1 MPCPCCP
8 RWSSTPRRLFRLPLA
23 LVLVAWM
30 AGSVPADVVVS
41 SLVGG
46 PVGGDGGTFTVKTSG
61 TISSASDGIVADSSN
76 GITELYA
83 LGVVEAFATGFVNG
97 AGNAATLASVTGTIG
112 GGNTGAHNSGSI
124 GYFQVSTGIIRGA
137 DAPGL
142 VNSGSIGLLQVMEA
156 GRIAGSVTDGV
167 RNTAAGGIGTL
178 QNFGLLTGL
187 AGVAT
192 SGTIGNL
199 SNEVGGGIA
208 GTGYGILVSGGG
220 VAALSNAG
228 SITGPD
234 ALVAAGTIGN
244 LANAATGAITGDF
257 RGVRIETTGAVGSFD
272 NAGTISATAGT
283 ALQLDFGAT
292 LDSFHNTGTVTS
304 TEGMVSAANLAML
317 VNEGRLAGTGNRGLG
332 LISGTAGTVLNT
344 GTISGLVTG
353 VVSSVSLDRI
363 SNDAR
368 GSLISGGWRG
378 VQFDD
383 PTKIVEVLNNVGKIE
398 GSDGIEN
405 RGRINNVV
413 NSGEILGTGESG
425 MSNGS
430 ASLVGFLLN
439 SHESVI
445 QGAIVGFGTSGT
457 AVHLV
462 NDGTVQ
468 GTTGDG
474 ITVASTGMM
483 SWLENRSSGTL
494 VGGHRGVSNHGIL
507 DEFTNEGVVTS
518 PGESGL
524 FSAPGSTLGIL
535 TNTGTIHADFYGI
548 LAYGISG
555 TITNSGIVSA
565 TTYHGFAMNG
575 GGAKLD
581 TLANS
586 GTISGGQRGVLVDV
600 DATLSTFDSSGLV
613 TTPGEWGVFVADKAR
628 LLTLTNSGRIAS
640 ATDGIGIVGTS
651 GTIANSGK
659 IIAGSG
665 RGLLVDGGQVTE
677 INSTGTIAGNAAS
690 GAGVEVTATGSVA
703 TFINRGLVTGDRAV
717 VVTGSATVALLSN
730 TGTLAGATVGLAGTG
745 GRVTALVNDQT
756 GRIVGDASA
765 GIDGGDYDTIDN
777 FGSIAG
783 PVGVFSTG
791 SIGTFTNR
799 ATGDIVATGTGNSG
813 FRNLGPVTTFVNEA
827 GGRIEGASS
836 ILFEGAVTSA
846 TNAGEIV
853 STASLLPAIAIS
865 APVGTLLNSGTV
877 AGDFGIAP
885 FTRGSIGT
893 LENTATGAIDA
904 TRNAITVGG
913 GVIGRVVNAG
923 RIAGGH
929 HGVVSDPAAVAL
941 TNLPGGTITGTM
953 FAGVRLTG
961 GASMLV
967 NEAGAVIESLG
978 GAGVEYG
985 YGSGGITY
993 VSGTLANA
1001 GVIRGDE
1008 AGVFL
1013 RAVFSH
1019 GPPSALR
1026 KLVNTGTLV
1035 ATGTGGPALLIE
1047 SGATFGDP
1055 SGAEPALTS
1064 TGPGASIGRI
1074 ENSGTIHGG
1083 FRIENQ
1089 DVVVTATGSPGV
1101 FRNGLLDVR
1110 DGNLT
1115 FGAGEITLGADVE
1128 VGGGA
1133 GTFSTEGTLRLLGIQ
1148 NVAGGFKQLAGS
1160 TVLMELLGTAP
1171 GDYGRLDITG
1181 SADFSGGLALDTT
1194 MLPGGLDNGQIFE
1207 LFRFGSST
1215 GGFGSLAVNG
1225 TSLPSLAAGLWSY
1238 GSLLLSETWTATTMS
1253 LEVIR
1258 SSEKPVP
1265 EIDPAGMGSVL
1276 ALVFGSLGLAE
1287 RRLRRGRRAGVVA
1300 MPCAVP
1306 GGRFRSRRSPRSRPC
1321 RPAR

>member
-1 MPCPCCP
+1 
-8 RWSSTPRRLFRLPLA
+8 
-23 LVLVAWM
+23 M
-30 AGSVPADVVVS
+30 AGNVPADVVVS

-46 PVGGDGGTFTVKTSG
+46 PVGGDGGTFTVTTSG

-112 GGNTGAHNSGSI
+112 GANTGAYNFGSI

-142 VNSGSIGLLQVMEA
+142 VNSGSIGLLQVMEV
-156 GRIAGSVTDGV
+156 GRIGGSVTDGV
-167 RNTAAGGIGTL
+167 RNTFAWGIGTL

-199 SNEVGGGIA
+199 SNEVSGGIA

-220 VAALSNAG
+220 IAALSNAG

-234 ALVAAGTIGN
+234 ALIAAGTIGS
-244 LANAATGAITGDF
+244 LANAATGAITGDV
-257 RGVRIETTGAVGSFD
+257 RGVRIEVTGAVGSFD

-283 ALQLDFGAT
+283 ALQFDFGAT

-317 VNEGRLAGTGNRGLG
+317 VNEGHLAGTGNRGLG

-344 GTISGLVTG
+344 GTISGAVIG

-383 PTKIVEVLNNVGKIE
+383 PTKSVDVLANSGKIE
-398 GSDGIEN
+398 GSDGVEN
-405 RGRINNVV
+405 RGRINNVT

-430 ASLVGFLLN
+430 ASNVVFVENL
-439 SHESVI
+439 HESVI

-457 AVHLV
+457 AGHLV
-462 NDGTVQ
+462 NDGTVR

-474 ITVASTGMM
+474 IAVASTGMM
-483 SWLENRSSGTL
+483 WWLENRSSGTL
-494 VGGHRGVSNHGIL
+494 VGGHRGVANHGML
-507 DEFTNEGVVTS
+507 DEFTNDGVVTS

-535 TNTGTIHADFYGI
+535 TNTGTIQADFYGI
-548 LAYGISG
+548 LASGISG
-555 TITNSGIVSA
+555 TITNLGIVSA

-575 GGAKLD
+575 GDAKLD

-600 DATLSTFDSSGLV
+600 DATLSTFDNSGLV
-613 TTPGEWGVFVADKAR
+613 TTPGDWGVFVADKAR

-651 GTIANSGK
+651 GTIANPGK

-665 RGLLVDGGQVTE
+665 RGLLVDGGRVTE
-677 INSTGTIAGNAAS
+677 IHSTGTIAGNAAS

-703 TFINRGLVTGDRAV
+703 TFINRGMVTGVRAV

-730 TGTLAGATVGLAGTG
+730 SGTLAGATVGLAGTG

-756 GRIVGDASA
+756 GRIVGDTSA

-799 ATGDIVATGTGNSG
+799 ATGDIVATGLAG
-813 FRNLGPVTTFVNEA
+813 FLNQRPLTTFVNEA
-827 GGRIEGASS
+827 GGRIESAGHGVS
-836 ILFEGAVTSA
+836 FEATVTSVS
-846 TNAGEIV
+846 NAGEIV

-877 AGDFGIAP
+877 AGRVGVDLDSS
-885 FTRGSIGT
+885 GSVGT
-893 LENTATGAIDA
+893 LEITATGAIDA
-904 TRNAITVGG
+904 TRIGIVADGG
-913 GVIGRVVNAG
+913 GIGAIVNAG

-929 HGVVSDPAAVAL
+929 HGVVGQDGGVAL

-953 FAGVRLTG
+953 FAGVRLEN

-978 GAGVEYG
+978 EAGIEYG
-985 YGSGGITY
+985 NLFLALPY

-1013 RAVFSH
+1013 RVVPH
-1019 GPPSALR
+1019 GPSGALR

-1035 ATGTGGPALLIE
+1035 ATGTGGPALMIE
-1047 SGATFGDP
+1047 SGANLGDP
-1055 SGAEPALTS
+1055 TGGEPAITS

-1089 DVVVTATGSPGV
+1089 DVVVTAIGSPGV
-1101 FRNGLLDVR
+1101 FRNGLLDVP

-1115 FGAGEITLGADVE
+1115 FGSGTLTLGADVA

-1133 GTFSTEGTLRLLGIQ
+1133 GTFFVDGTLRLLGIQ
-1148 NVAGGFKQLAGS
+1148 SVTGNFTQRLGG
-1160 TVLMELLGTAP
+1160 TVLIGLSGENP
-1171 GDYGRLDITG
+1171 GDYGHLDITG
-1181 SADFSGGLALDTT
+1181 SADFKGSLALDTT
-1194 MLPGGLDNGQIFE
+1194 MLPGGLANGQIFE

-1215 GGFGSLAVNG
+1215 GGFGSLTVDG

-1258 SSEKPVP
+1258 GSEKPVP
-1265 EIDPAGMGSVL
+1265 EIDPAGMASVL
-1276 ALVFGSLGLAE
+1276 ALVVGSLGLAE
-1287 RRLRRGRRAGVVA
+1287 RRLRRGRRAGDRA
-1300 MPCAVP
+1300 A
-1306 GGRFRSRRSPRSRPC
+1306 
-1321 RPAR
+1321 A

>member
-8 RWSSTPRRLFRLPLA
+8 RWSSPPRRLFRLPLA

-46 PVGGDGGTFTVKTSG
+46 PVGGDGGTFTVTTSG
-61 TISSASDGIVADSSN
+61 TISSASDGIVADSGN

-97 AGNAATLASVTGTIG
+97 AGNAASLASVTGTIG
-112 GGNTGAHNSGSI
+112 GGNTGAHNFGSI

-142 VNSGSIGLLQVMEA
+142 VNSGSIGLLQVMEV
-156 GRIAGSVTDGV
+156 GRIAGPVTDGV
-167 RNTAAGGIGTL
+167 RNTLAGGIGTL

-244 LANAATGAITGDF
+244 LANAATGAITGDV
-257 RGVRIETTGAVGSFD
+257 RGVRIEATGAVSSFD

-292 LDSFHNTGTVTS
+292 LDSFRNTGTVTS

-317 VNEGRLAGTGNRGLG
+317 VNEGHLAGTGNRGLG

-344 GTISGLVTG
+344 GTISGAVTG

-383 PTKIVEVLNNVGKIE
+383 PTKIVQVLNNVGKIE

-405 RGRINNVV
+405 RGRINDVT
-413 NSGEILGTGESG
+413 NSGEILGTGEWG

-430 ASLVGFLLN
+430 ASIVGFLLN
-439 SHESVI
+439 FHESVI
-445 QGAIVGFGTSGT
+445 QGAISGFGTSGT
-457 AVHLV
+457 AVHLE
-462 NDGTVQ
+462 NYGTVR
-468 GTTGDG
+468 GTTGDA
-474 ITVASTGMM
+474 IAVASTGMM
-483 SWLENRSSGTL
+483 WMLENRSSGTF

-535 TNTGTIHADFYGI
+535 TNTGTIQADFYGI
-548 LAYGISG
+548 LASGISG
-555 TITNSGIVSA
+555 TITNLGIISA

-581 TLANS
+581 TLFNS

-600 DATLSTFDSSGLV
+600 DATLSTFDNSGLV
-613 TTPGEWGVFVADKAR
+613 TTPGDWGVFVADKAR

-640 ATDGIGIVGTS
+640 ATDGIGIAGTS
-651 GTIANSGK
+651 GTIANTGK

-665 RGLLVDGGQVTE
+665 RGLLVDGGRVTE

-703 TFINRGLVTGDRAV
+703 TFINRGMVTGDRAV

-730 TGTLAGATVGLAGTG
+730 SGTLAGGTVGLAGTG
-745 GRVTALVNDQT
+745 GRVTALVNDQS
-756 GRIVGDASA
+756 GRIVGDTSA

-783 PVGVFSTG
+783 PIGVLSTG

-799 ATGDIVATGTGNSG
+799 ATGDIVATGLAG
-813 FRNLGPVTTFVNEA
+813 FRNQGPVTTFVNEA
-827 GGRIEGASS
+827 GGRIESAGYGVW
-836 ILFEGAVTSA
+836 FEGAVNSA

-853 STASLLPAIAIS
+853 STASELAVIAIS
-865 APVGTLLNSGTV
+865 APVGTLANSGTV
-877 AGDFGIAP
+877 SGGYGFALDYF
-885 FTRGSIGT
+885 GSIGT

-904 TRNAITVGG
+904 TRTGIVVGG
-913 GVIGRVVNAG
+913 SGIGAVANAG
-923 RIAGGH
+923 RITGGQ
-929 HGVVSDPAAVAL
+929 HGVVSDFSAVAL
-941 TNLPGGTITGTM
+941 TNLSGGTITGTM
-953 FAGVRLTG
+953 FAGVTLGG
-961 GASMLV
+961 GASTLV

-985 YGSGGITY
+985 YGSGALSY

-1013 RAVFSH
+1013 RVVPH
-1019 GPPSALR
+1019 GPTSALR
-1026 KLVNTGTLV
+1026 KIVNTGTLV
-1035 ATGTGGPALLIE
+1035 ATGTGGGPALMIE
-1047 SGATFGDP
+1047 SGASFGDP
-1055 SGAEPALTS
+1055 TGGEPALTS
-1064 TGPGASIGRI
+1064 AGPGASIGRI

-1101 FRNGLLDVR
+1101 FRNGLLDVP

-1115 FGAGEITLGADVE
+1115 FGAGEITLRAFVE

-1133 GTFSTEGTLRLLGIQ
+1133 GTFSTEGTLRLVGRTP
-1148 NVAGGFKQLAGS
+1148 VAADFKQLAGS
-1160 TVLMELLGTAP
+1160 TVLMELLGTAS
-1171 GDYGRLDITG
+1171 GHYGHLDITG
-1181 SADFSGGLALDTT
+1181 SANFSGGLALDTT
-1194 MLPGGLDNGQIFE
+1194 MLPGGLADGQFFE

-1215 GGFGSLAVNG
+1215 GGFGSLAVDG
-1225 TSLPSLAAGLWSY
+1225 TSLPSLAPGLWSY
-1238 GSLLLSETWTATTMS
+1238 GSLLLSEIWTATTMS

-1258 SSEKPVP
+1258 GSEKPVP

-1276 ALVFGSLGLAE
+1276 ALVFGSLGIAE
-1287 RRLRRGRRAGVVA
+1287 RRLRRGGLVA
-1300 MPCAVP
+1300 ATPCAVP
-1306 GGRFRSRRSPRSRPC
+1306 GGRFRSPRSPRSRPY

>member
-1 MPCPCCP
+1 MPRP
-8 RWSSTPRRLFRLPLA
+8 RRPRYSPPPRRLFRLPLA

-30 AGSVPADVVVS
+30 AGNVPADVVVS

-46 PVGGDGGTFTVKTSG
+46 PVGGDGGTFTVTTSG

-112 GGNTGAHNSGSI
+112 GANTGAYNFGSI

-142 VNSGSIGLLQVMEA
+142 VNSGSIGLLQVMEV
-156 GRIAGSVTDGV
+156 GRIGGSVTDGV
-167 RNTAAGGIGTL
+167 RNTFAWGIGTL

-220 VAALSNAG
+220 IAALSNAG

-234 ALVAAGTIGN
+234 ALIAAGTIGS
-244 LANAATGAITGDF
+244 LANAATGAITGDV
-257 RGVRIETTGAVGSFD
+257 RGVRIEVTGAVGSFD

-317 VNEGRLAGTGNRGLG
+317 VNEGHLAGTGNRGLG

-344 GTISGLVTG
+344 GTISGAVIG

-383 PTKIVEVLNNVGKIE
+383 PTKSVDVLANSGKIE
-398 GSDGIEN
+398 GSDGVEN
-405 RGRINNVV
+405 RGRINNVT

-430 ASLVGFLLN
+430 ASNVVFVENL
-439 SHESVI
+439 HESVI

-457 AVHLV
+457 AGHLV
-462 NDGTVQ
+462 NDGTVR

-474 ITVASTGMM
+474 IAVASTGMM
-483 SWLENRSSGTL
+483 WWLENRSSGTL
-494 VGGHRGVSNHGIL
+494 VGGHRGVANHGML
-507 DEFTNEGVVTS
+507 DEFTNDGVVTS

-535 TNTGTIHADFYGI
+535 TNTGTIQADFYGI
-548 LAYGISG
+548 LASGISG
-555 TITNSGIVSA
+555 TITNLGIVSA

-575 GGAKLD
+575 GDAKLD

-600 DATLSTFDSSGLV
+600 DATLSTFDNSGLV
-613 TTPGEWGVFVADKAR
+613 TTPGDWGVFVADKAR

-651 GTIANSGK
+651 GTIANPGK

-665 RGLLVDGGQVTE
+665 RGLLVDGGRVTE
-677 INSTGTIAGNAAS
+677 IHSTGTIAGNAAS

-703 TFINRGLVTGDRAV
+703 TFINRGMVTGVRAV

-730 TGTLAGATVGLAGTG
+730 SGTLAGATVGLAGTG

-756 GRIVGDASA
+756 GRIVGDTSA

-799 ATGDIVATGTGNSG
+799 ATGDIVATGLAG
-813 FRNLGPVTTFVNEA
+813 FLNQRPLTTFVNEA
-827 GGRIEGASS
+827 GGRIESAGHGVS
-836 ILFEGAVTSA
+836 FEATVTSVS
-846 TNAGEIV
+846 NAGEIV

-877 AGDFGIAP
+877 AGRVGVDLDSS
-885 FTRGSIGT
+885 GSVGT
-893 LENTATGAIDA
+893 LEITATGAIDA
-904 TRNAITVGG
+904 TRIGIVADGG
-913 GVIGRVVNAG
+913 GIGAIVNAG

-929 HGVVSDPAAVAL
+929 HGVVGQDGGVAL

-953 FAGVRLTG
+953 FAGVRLEN

-978 GAGVEYG
+978 EAGIEYG
-985 YGSGGITY
+985 NLFLALPY

-1013 RAVFSH
+1013 RVVPH
-1019 GPPSALR
+1019 GPSGALR

-1035 ATGTGGPALLIE
+1035 ATGTGGPALMIE
-1047 SGATFGDP
+1047 SGANLGDP
-1055 SGAEPALTS
+1055 TGGEPAITS

-1089 DVVVTATGSPGV
+1089 DVVVTAIGSPGV
-1101 FRNGLLDVR
+1101 FRNGLLDVP

-1115 FGAGEITLGADVE
+1115 FGAGTLTLGADVA

-1133 GTFSTEGTLRLLGIQ
+1133 GTFFVDGTLRLLGIQ
-1148 NVAGGFKQLAGS
+1148 SVTGNFTQRLGG
-1160 TVLMELLGTAP
+1160 TVLIGLSGENP
-1171 GDYGRLDITG
+1171 GDYGHLDITG
-1181 SADFSGGLALDTT
+1181 SADFKGSLALDTT
-1194 MLPGGLDNGQIFE
+1194 MLPGGLANGQIFE

-1215 GGFGSLAVNG
+1215 GGFGSLTVDG

-1258 SSEKPVP
+1258 GSEKPVP
-1265 EIDPAGMGSVL
+1265 EIDPAGMASVL
-1276 ALVFGSLGLAE
+1276 ALVVGSLGLAE
-1287 RRLRRGRRAGVVA
+1287 RRLRRGRRAGDRA
-1300 MPCAVP
+1300 A
-1306 GGRFRSRRSPRSRPC
+1306 
-1321 RPAR
+1321 A